1 MTILEKYDK
10 VSTGTISGFC
20 LPFIILFFV
29 FFFAKGDPS
38 LSEWLA
44 KVKTAGIET
53 HIISLCVFPN
63 IVIFLLFNQ
72 LDMLRAA
79 RGVLGVTIFWAII
92 VFAVYFFL

>member
-10 VSTGTISGFC
+10 VSAGTISGFC
-20 LPFIILFFV
+20 LHFIILVFV

-38 LSEWLA
+38 LTEWLS
-44 KVKTAGIET
+44 KIKTAGIET
-53 HIISLCVFPN
+53 HIISLCVFPH